1 MLPDIEKLAYS
12 YQYQNPHM
20 RNFIWIIQY
29 ISYYPDLDTDAIK
42 YYGCINLSDS
52 KSAFHKLK
60 TIRKIFI
67 KQLSNSNT
75 IVTKTRTVNKLI
87 YEFGDDDTGPAL
99 ALVMKL
105 FPIFGDTDNETDMAD
120 FIKIMEN
127 DE

>member
-1 MLPDIEKLAYS
+1 MLPDIEELASS

-20 RNFIWIIQY
+20 RNFVWIIQY
-29 ISYYPDLDTDAIK
+29 ISYYPALHTDAIT

-60 TIRKIFI
+60 TIRKIF
-67 KQLSNSNT
+67 SNPNT

-87 YEFGDDDTGPAL
+87 YEFGDDTGPAF

-105 FPIFGDTDNETDMAD
+105 FPMFGDTNNETDMAD
-120 FIKIMEN
+120 FIKMMEN